1 MKYLRFYKNGE
12 VKYGL
17 LEEDTITELNGN
29 FLSGKVEQLDSKYNL
44 SEVKLLPPV
53 EPGKIIAVGLNYS
66 SHAKEMG
73 RDIPDEP
80 MIFMVSPTAIIG
92 NDDYVS
98 LPNIN
103 HKTDYE
109 AELAVVI
116 GKKAKDV
123 KRDKALPYVY
133 GYTCAND
140 ISDRDLQ
147 KKDVQFTRAKSYDTF
162 KPLGPVI
169 STNIDGD
176 NANISLSINGVIK
189 QQSNTEDF
197 IHNVSALIEEITK
210 VMTLYPGDVILTGTP
225 SGVGS
230 LKPGDNIELH
240 IEGIG
245 TLRNKVNKVN
255 KI

>member
-1 MKYLRFYKNGE
+1 MKYLRFYKDGE

-17 LEEDTITELNGN
+17 LEDDTITELDGD
-29 FLSGKVEQLDSKYNL
+29 FLSEKVEQLDLKYKL
-44 SEVKLLPPV
+44 SEVKQLSPV
-53 EPGKIIAVGLNYS
+53 EPGKIIAIGLNYS
-66 SHAKEMG
+66 SHAEEMG

-80 MIFMVSPTAIIG
+80 MIFMVSPTAVIG
-92 NDDYVS
+92 NDEDVT
-98 LPNIN
+98 LPDTT
-103 HKTDYE
+103 HKIDYE
-109 AELAVVI
+109 AELAIVI

-123 KRDKALPYVY
+123 KRDKALSYIF

-147 KKDVQFTRAKSYDTF
+147 KKDIQFTRAKSYDTF

-176 NANISLSINGVIK
+176 NVDIKLSINGEVK

-197 IHNVSALIEEITK
+197 IHNIPALIENITK
-210 VMTLYPGDVILTGTP
+210 VMTLYPGDVVLTGTP

-230 LKPGDNIELH
+230 LKPGDNIEIY

-245 TLRNKVNKVN
+245 TLRNKVNKL
-255 KI
+255 